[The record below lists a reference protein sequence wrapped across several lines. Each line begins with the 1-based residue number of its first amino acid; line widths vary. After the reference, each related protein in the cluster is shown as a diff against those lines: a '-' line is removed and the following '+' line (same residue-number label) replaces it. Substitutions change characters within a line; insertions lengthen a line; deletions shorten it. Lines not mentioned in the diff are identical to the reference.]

1 MRNLKHLLVIAVAFF
16 SFSCSSEE
24 ETPKLIEKSVTI
36 EVEMEGNYTEYLVT
50 FSVHSMLSG
59 TSTFVAPVLD
69 QSTELTWTQVIE
81 QGNTYTLSF
90 EPEVPTI
97 SATSSAPIHSLGFVF
112 NAVHLGG
119 DTDDSFQPL
128 SATVNV
134 LADGEV
140 YRQFEYEALSPGEV
154 SVPLAKE
161 ITFQY

>member
-1 MRNLKHLLVIAVAFF
+1 MRNLNYLLVLAVAVF
-16 SFSCSSEE
+16 SFSCSSED
-24 ETPKLIEKSVTI
+24 ETPKLVEKSVTI
-36 EVEMEGNYTEYLVT
+36 EVEMDGNYDDYLVT

-69 QSTELTWTQVIE
+69 QPTELNWTQVIE

-90 EPEVPTI
+90 EPEVPII
-97 SATSSAPIHSLGFVF
+97 SAISSAPIHSLGLVF

-119 DTDDSFQPL
+119 ETTDSFQPI

-140 YRQFEYEALSPGEV
+140 YRQFEYEALPPGEV
-154 SVPLAKE
+154 SVPLAEE
-161 ITFQY
+161 ITFQ

>member
-1 MRNLKHLLVIAVAFF
+1 MRNLNYLFLIVLVIF
-16 SFSCSSEE
+16 SFSCSSENKE
-24 ETPKLIEKSVTI
+24 PKLVEKSVTI
-36 EVEMEGNYTEYLVT
+36 EVEMEGNYTDYLVT

-59 TSTFVAPVLD
+59 SSSFVAPVLD
-69 QSTELTWTQVIE
+69 QPTELNWTQVIE

-97 SATSSAPIHSLGFVF
+97 SATSSAPIHSLGLVF

-119 DTDDSFQPL
+119 ETDDSFQPL

-140 YRQFEYEALSPGEV
+140 YRQFEFEGLPPGEV
-154 SVPLAKE
+154 SVALTEE
-161 ITFQY
+161 ITLN